1 MKKLCTL
8 LAGLTL
14 VWACSPPV
22 EIRTSHAATAFRLDS
37 GIDRDGMD
45 LSVRPQDDF
54 FSYANGKWIAS
65 TEIPADQSY
74 WGSFGMLRSDSLVQ
88 LQDIVKTVA
97 ADAHDGDAAAKIG
110 DFYNAFL
117 DVERSNQLGISPI
130 YSAQGRNPPSE
141 LIFKMRPAPRACIS
155 RTAC

>member
-1 MKKLCTL
+1 MKKLCTF

-14 VWACSPPV
+14 VWACSSPV
-22 EIRTSHAATAFRLDS
+22 DISTSQAATTFRLDS
-37 GIDRDGMD
+37 GIDREGMD

-54 FSYANGKWIAS
+54 FEYANGSWIAD

-88 LQDIVKTVA
+88 LQNIVKEVA
-97 ADAHDGDAAAKIG
+97 ADVRADDATAKIG

-117 DVERSNQLGISPI
+117 DVERSNQLGDF
-130 YSAQGRNPPSE
+130 AN
-141 LIFKMRPAPRACIS
+141 
-155 RTAC
+155 